1 MSKLEDIARKLLG
14 EAYHEIKGEVV
25 SLVAKVIKNK
35 TKTGFYFVGLENEI
49 HEWSGFLKVNNGE
62 IANAETAF
70 LILLREVGFRPNI
83 DEFELVATCLY
94 YFSIMSDLIKEGKY
108 DR

>member
-1 MSKLEDIARKLLG
+1 MSRLEEIARKTL
-14 EAYHEIKGEVV
+14 ADTAHEIRDEVV
-25 SLVAKVIKNK
+25 SLVFKIIKNK
-35 TKTGFYFVGLENEI
+35 TKTGFYFVGLEDEI
-49 HEWSGFLKVNNGE
+49 HEWSGFLKVNSGE

-83 DEFELVATCLY
+83 EEFELVATCIY
-94 YFSIMSDLIKEGKY
+94 YFSIISDLIKEGKY